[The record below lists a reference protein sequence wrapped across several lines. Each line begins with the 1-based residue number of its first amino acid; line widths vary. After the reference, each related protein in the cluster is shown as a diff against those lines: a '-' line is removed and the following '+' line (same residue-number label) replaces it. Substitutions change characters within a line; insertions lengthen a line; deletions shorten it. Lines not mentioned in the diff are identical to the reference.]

1 MIIKKRLALGAK
13 QSVSVVAGGAVPAR
27 YGGPLSCA
35 FTSYIINADDLIVS
49 RAAPVQP
56 SENEIVARSM
66 G

>member
-13 QSVSVVAGGAVPAR
+13 QSVSVVTGGAVPAR
-27 YGGPLSCA
+27 YGGPLMRV
-35 FTSYIINADDLIVS
+35 YIINADDLIVS